1 MAAAKR
7 QTEEAT
13 IGAEPPVEMPVGLEA
28 SAPDVTM
35 VSALVTGGA
44 AHDLNNVLALLLM
57 QIDVLGESTSAE
69 EARELLDGMRGGLR
83 RGVSIAETLLRQ
95 AQAEAGQRVPL
106 NPKLLVTGLQKRCR
120 TLLGEDVA
128 ITAHYPEG
136 LPQVAVEPRVMFA
149 VLLRLCRLALE
160 TTPGRTLALRVEPLD
175 GDADGKTASGAFPA
189 VVLSIAAR
197 GWRVGEADGEIGEG
211 HPLLGDVA
219 AALARHGGRVLTV
232 PSAGAIRLVLP
243 FHE

>member
-1 MAAAKR
+1 MVAAKR

-69 EARELLDGMRGGLR
+69 EAPELLDGMRGGLR

-120 TLLGEDVA
+120 TLLGDGVGV
-128 ITAHYPEG
+128 TTHYPEG

-149 VLLRLCRLALE
+149 VLLHLCRLALE
-160 TTPGRTLALRVEPLD
+160 TTQGRALALRVEPV
-175 GDADGKTASGAFPA
+175 DADSAADGAPTAVA
-189 VVLSIAAR
+189 LSIAAR
-197 GWRVGEADGEIGEG
+197 GWRVGEADEEVREG

-219 AALARHGGRVLTV
+219 AALAQHGGRVLTV

-243 FHE
+243 ALG